1 MIFVFLQ
8 RVPGLTFQNLV
19 PEILA
24 NRRGKNMHRA
34 RAQLEALENE
44 GKVSEIIKSFILKTY
59 VEQIDNT
66 NLMRLWDELMS
77 LYKNFTGA
85 RIGDEQADFRRA
97 NEKV

>member
-1 MIFVFLQ
+1 
-8 RVPGLTFQNLV
+8 
-19 PEILA
+19 
-24 NRRGKNMHRA
+24 MHRA